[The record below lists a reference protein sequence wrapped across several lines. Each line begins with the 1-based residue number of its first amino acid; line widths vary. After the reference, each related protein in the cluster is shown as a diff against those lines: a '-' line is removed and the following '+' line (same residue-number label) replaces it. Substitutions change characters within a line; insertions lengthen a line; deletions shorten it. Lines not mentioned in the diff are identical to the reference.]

1 MCSGPEQVWVPG
13 LRGSSGMR
21 GPQPPAAPLRASSGV
36 GPLCE
41 DPRERGLPG
50 SQRQERRAQPRISH
64 LCHPRRRRLRLYVS
78 LPIAPHH
85 ISRHAS
91 LASRSAPRLPP
102 RLTSRLVPRL
112 TSCLTPPSH
121 TTLHVTPHTM
131 SPILPHPH
139 LMSRPMPRL
148 TSCLLSRVTS
158 RLLSVN
164 VLPSLS
170 LSSPWSSLVLNSWGT
185 S

>member
-102 RLTSRLVPRL
+102 RLTS
-112 TSCLTPPSH
+112 CLTPPSH